1 MPSRPHQRLCTR
13 PGPRVRGSA
22 GTAASG
28 NAELA
33 RVPVGSMH
41 KAVLGTPGSLLPRLV
56 PELENRNRAAGS
68 DGLAVEETQAL
79 LAPLFSPLWA
89 GGEMSVFIQG
99 REPYARGSERALFAD
114 SSWFCGLWPK
124 YVAAFCP
131 HFCLLFLTR
140 VVPLL
145 CAEPTSAQV

>member
-13 PGPRVRGSA
+13 PGPWVRGSA
-22 GTAASG
+22 GAAASG

-41 KAVLGTPGSLLPRLV
+41 KAVPGTPGSLLPRLV

-89 GGEMSVFIQG
+89 GSEMSVFIQG
-99 REPYARGSERALFAD
+99 RSRTLVAPNELSLQIAHGSVARGRNMWQHSALVSAF
-114 SSWFCGLWPK
+114 SS
-124 YVAAFCP
+124 
-131 HFCLLFLTR
+131 
-140 VVPLL
+140 
-145 CAEPTSAQV
+145 